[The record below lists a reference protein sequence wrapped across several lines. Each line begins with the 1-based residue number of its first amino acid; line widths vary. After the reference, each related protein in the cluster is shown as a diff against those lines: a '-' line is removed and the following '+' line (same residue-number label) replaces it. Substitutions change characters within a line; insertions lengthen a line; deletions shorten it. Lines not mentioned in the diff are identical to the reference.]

1 MKNKLTL
8 VLILM
13 MTLTVILAGC
23 SSGKTAKIEKYSDLQ
38 GKVIGVVSSPA
49 SNESLAK
56 ILSKY
61 LIGADPKEVIGF
73 DRASDCNTAIIA
85 GKIDA
90 TPVAKYEA
98 DYIVKRN
105 SDLAIVEAKQKL
117 PTNIVMVLRGEE
129 KGLKEDLDKA
139 FATLQENGTLALL
152 EDKWIT
158 NLPATG
164 EPSKTETALIAG
176 AKTVYVGVTGAYAPL
191 DYIGTDGKPAG
202 YNVALL
208 TEVGKLLNI
217 NFQFVSIEP
226 SARYSAL
233 ESKKIDMIFCQI
245 YNNEMASL
253 FTGKYI
259 MTNPYFTDKELCF
272 LVRK

>member
-1 MKNKLTL
+1 MKNRLKL

-13 MTLTVILAGC
+13 MTLAVILAGC
-23 SSGKTAKIEKYSDLQ
+23 SSKKTAKIEKYSDLQ

-56 ILSKY
+56 LMSKY

-90 TPVAKYEA
+90 TPVTKMEA

-117 PTNIVMVLRGEE
+117 PISIVMVLRGDE

-139 FATLQENGTLALL
+139 FATLQENGTLTQLG
-152 EDKWIT
+152 DKWIT

-164 EPSKTETALIAG
+164 EPSRTEASPIAG

-217 NFQFVSIEP
+217 NFEFVSLEP

-233 ESKKIDMIFCQI
+233 DSKKIDMIFCQI
-245 YNNEMASL
+245 YNNEMASV
-253 FTGKYI
+253 FPEKYI
-259 MTNPYFTDKELCF
+259 LTNPYFTDKELCF